1 MTGTINSV
9 RHIYSCGAVWLAVGI
24 LTFSCHN
31 KNWLSSPPPPHP
43 PICAVLLI
51 ICGERQSSDDYV
63 ADVLLHWG
71 VDGANAKRRM
81 TRGSLQS
88 VVGKVV
94 VVVVVVIVCVV
105 VVLFQGVSKARMPQT
120 K

>member
-1 MTGTINSV
+1 M
-9 RHIYSCGAVWLAVGI
+9 
-24 LTFSCHN
+24 
-31 KNWLSSPPPPHP
+31 
-43 PICAVLLI
+43 
-51 ICGERQSSDDYV
+51 
-63 ADVLLHWG
+63 
-71 VDGANAKRRM
+71 DGANAKRRM

-94 VVVVVVIVCVV
+94 VVVVVIVCVVV